1 VQEQQ
6 ARVDQAAAAAR
17 ADARRKHPE
26 NVLQDETRRVRYN
39 EMFEAQLM
47 RCNGTLDT
55 VRGALLRAL
64 QRKPEWSVTRDQ
76 KPDSDTVLITATTK
90 GFGWK
95 QNVLLVA
102 GQVADNEVT
111 VCFKQF
117 GFILGDNVELSLG
130 VGITDDSYKPS
141 PPQNASTARPSL
153 AERNLARN
161 TQDFKKRLEE
171 ELR

>member
-1 VQEQQ
+1 L
-6 ARVDQAAAAAR
+6 RRAAAR

-26 NVLQDETRRVRYN
+26 KVLQEETRRVRYN

-55 VRGALLRAL
+55 VRSALLRAL
-64 QRKPEWSVTRDQ
+64 RRKPEWNVTRDE
-76 KPDSDTVLITATTK
+76 KPDSDTVVITATTK
-90 GFGWK
+90 GFGWE
-95 QNVLLVA
+95 QNVALVA

-117 GFILGDNVELSLG
+117 GFILGDKVEFTLS
-130 VGITDDSYKPS
+130 GITDDSYKPS

-161 TQDFKKRLEE
+161 TQEFKKRLEE